1 MHFQVSVSHWGI
13 TSIPCLFITTSVY
26 CCFEVVCFLFVL
38 LGCQATCP
46 FFGEMISFCSC
57 GHCVFWRLHVGT
69 GTTLKSPMLFLFSLQ
84 STVIVASMDGALLIY
99 SIAFSLFSY
108 IGFFFLSR
116 YTFNMQRLI
125 FLHKSLFP
133 VFLSFLLDPC
143 STCLHAAIFRAEENF
158 DLEFLLKCYKNRFW
172 RIIHFCLTWIPCALL
187 LWVVSSNCFMFYLL
201 E

>member
-1 MHFQVSVSHWGI
+1 MCTSKFLSHWGI

-69 GTTLKSPMLFLFSLQ
+69 GTTLKSPMLFLFALQ

-108 IGFFFLSR
+108 IGFFF
-116 YTFNMQRLI
+116 
-125 FLHKSLFP
+125 FLATPSTCSGSFFSTK
-133 VFLSFLLDPC
+133 VSFL
-143 STCLHAAIFRAEENF
+143 FF
-158 DLEFLLKCYKNRFW
+158 F
-172 RIIHFCLTWIPCALL
+172 HFCLTLALPAYML
-187 LWVVSSNCFMFYLL
+187 LFLEQKKTLISSFLNVIKTDFDV
-201 E
+201 

>member
-1 MHFQVSVSHWGI
+1 MTRSIRETVSLCKKKKSVHFQVSVSHWGI

-38 LGCQATCP
+38 PGCQATCP

-108 IGFFFLSR
+108 FFFS
-116 YTFNMQRLI
+116 FS
-125 FLHKSLFP
+125 LHLQHAAAHFSPQKSLSCF
-133 VFLSFLLDPC
+133 SFISAWPLLYLP
-143 STCLHAAIFRAEENF
+143 TC
-158 DLEFLLKCYKNRFW
+158 CYF
-172 RIIHFCLTWIPCALL
+172 
-187 LWVVSSNCFMFYLL
+187 
-201 E
+201 

>member
-1 MHFQVSVSHWGI
+1 MCTSKFLSHWGI

-69 GTTLKSPMLFLFSLQ
+69 GTTLKSPMLFLFALQ

-108 IGFFFLSR
+108 IGFFF
-116 YTFNMQRLI
+116 
-125 FLHKSLFP
+125 FLATPSTCSGSFFSTKVSFLF
-133 VFLSFLLDPC
+133 FLSFLLDPC

-158 DLEFLLKCYKNRFW
+158 DLEFLKCYKNRFW